1 MEGCGPPSLHEGGL
15 LVPMSEQILEYLEQA
30 GLAINLFAVAL
41 IVGGFILAAVRY
53 SRRFRAESLET
64 NFQEFK
70 IELGRALLLGLEIL
84 VLGDVIETITVEP
97 TFQSLGFLGFLVIA
111 RTAVS
116 WTLSLE
122 VEGHWPWQSQPEPEV
137 EQSHA

>member
-1 MEGCGPPSLHEGGL
+1 MTETILGL
-15 LVPMSEQILEYLEQA
+15 LEKA
-30 GLAINLFAVAL
+30 GLVINLFAVAV
-41 IVGGFILAAVRY
+41 IVGGFILSAVRY
-53 SRRFRAESLET
+53 SRRFRAEGLEK

-111 RTAVS
+111 RTVVS

-122 VEGHWPWQSQPEPEV
+122 IEGHWPWQSSAESEG